1 MCELWVFI
9 LKCMKIAYLPLEP
22 THAHICFS
30 QHGETGNNI
39 RKKKKGRKNLLE
51 KLIIPYSYPRQ
62 WH

>member
-39 RKKKKGRKNLLE
+39 RKKKKRKEGRIFWRN
-51 KLIIPYSYPRQ
+51 
-62 WH
+62 